1 MDNVDVKLPESG
13 TGFVTNNRGEHGEFQ
28 FGQQSTIDAA
38 LRTAAA
44 WDVLHPNRPFSI
56 GQISKEG
63 GGDFRPQHQ
72 SHRTGLDI
80 DVRPVRKDGQNLG
93 VDISESQYHRALTTE
108 LIDLWWRNAP
118 VQLVYFNDPTVVN
131 AGLSTHLGG
140 HNDHFH
146 VRVRRKD
153 GVIRIHDRGSD
164 VAEMQTILGIE
175 ADGRFG
181 PKTLLAVEQFQ
192 SDHGLV
198 ADGIVG
204 PKTWI
209 ALRAV

>member
-1 MDNVDVKLPESG
+1 MNEVNVLLPESG
-13 TGFVTNNRGEHGEFQ
+13 TGFVTNNRGDDEFQ
-28 FGQQSTIDAA
+28 WGQQSTIDAA

-63 GGDFRPQHQ
+63 GGSFEPQHH

-93 VDISESQYHRALTTE
+93 VEISESQYHRGLTTE
-108 LIDLWWRNAP
+108 LIDLWWTNAP
-118 VQLVYFNDPTVVN
+118 VQLVYFNDQTVID
-131 AGLSTHLGG
+131 AHLSTRATG
-140 HNDHFH
+140 HHNHFH
-146 VRVRRKD
+146 VRLRIKD
-153 GVIRIHDRGSD
+153 GQIRFRDRGSD

-175 ADGRFG
+175 VDGRFG
-181 PKTLLAVEQFQ
+181 PKTLLAVEKFQ
-192 SDHGLV
+192 SDNGLV
-198 ADGIVG
+198 PDGIVG
-204 PKTWI
+204 KNTWA